1 MASAAMRAMTPEFEY
16 GVKKQFNK
24 MSTALKAM
32 RAKMKAEKALYRPYN
47 RRGFLGRLITRT
59 NSLN

>member
-1 MASAAMRAMTPEFEY
+1 MRAMTPEFEY